1 MKVMGRNEV
10 STFNEVASLLEEKPP
25 YYCCVAARDESALAL
40 LLVLVTEITIS
51 VGDTASLQR
60 S

>member
-1 MKVMGRNEV
+1 MGRNEV